1 MLDIVLFRTDQ
12 GGDPDRIRKSQKDRY
27 ADVGLV
33 DKVIEIDTEWRKTRG
48 DLDDAKKAK
57 GITQKG
63 ITEAMKKKET
73 PAPELLEAKKAH
85 EEKIAALEE
94 KEKTLLASRQETIG
108 LIGNLLPE
116 DGSVPVDDDEDN
128 NAVVDTWGAFETEDW
143 MLSHYDLTQMTGI
156 ANTARGAEVAGSRG
170 YFLVGAGALLNQALI
185 SYAQHFLTK
194 RGSTMLQTPFA
205 MNKSLMGKVAQLSDY
220 DETLYKVAL
229 GAILTGAILC
239 AQFCAQFSDGL
250 STASQVTGAGE
261 DQYLIATSEQP
272 ICAYHAGEWLAPKEL
287 PIRYAG
293 YSTCFRKE
301 AGSHGRDQLGIFRVH
316 QFEKVEQ
323 FALTSPEGDISW
335 KMQEEMIENS
345 KEVTGA
351 IPGGRNSLRAILRN
365 SLTACVHTTAQ
376 FYKSLGIPYRVVN
389 IVSGALNDAAAKKY
403 DLEAWFPGSKA
414 HRELVS
420 CSNCTDY
427 QSRRLEVRYGQA
439 GKGKDGDSSKKVY
452 VHMLNS
458 TLCATERALC
468 CLLENYQ
475 TKGGVK
481 VPPVLVPYMG
491 GVTFIPFVNPP
502 PKPKKGAPAPAQFVP
517 TKEQIAELSLPDP
530 KVAAADGKEELQAY
544 MGQLMAP
551 LNAALNKIA
560 KERPAEPLKALAAL
574 LAE

>member
-1 MLDIVLFRTDQ
+1 M
-12 GGDPDRIRKSQKDRY
+12 
-27 ADVGLV
+27 
-33 DKVIEIDTEWRKTRG
+33 
-48 DLDDAKKAK
+48 
-57 GITQKG
+57 
-63 ITEAMKKKET
+63 
-73 PAPELLEAKKAH
+73 
-85 EEKIAALEE
+85 
-94 KEKTLLASRQETIG
+94 
-108 LIGNLLPE
+108 
-116 DGSVPVDDDEDN
+116 
-128 NAVVDTWGAFETEDW
+128 
-143 MLSHYDLTQMTGI
+143 
-156 ANTARGAEVAGSRG
+156 
-170 YFLVGAGALLNQALI
+170 
-185 SYAQHFLTK
+185 
-194 RGSTMLQTPFA
+194 
-205 MNKSLMGKVAQLSDY
+205 
-220 DETLYKVAL
+220 
-229 GAILTGAILC
+229 
-239 AQFCAQFSDGL
+239 
-250 STASQVTGAGE
+250 
-261 DQYLIATSEQP
+261 
-272 ICAYHAGEWLAPKEL
+272 
-287 PIRYAG
+287 
-293 YSTCFRKE
+293 
-301 AGSHGRDQLGIFRVH
+301 
-316 QFEKVEQ
+316 
-323 FALTSPEGDISW
+323 
-335 KMQEEMIENS
+335 
-345 KEVTGA
+345 
-351 IPGGRNSLRAILRN
+351 
-365 SLTACVHTTAQ
+365 HTTSQ

-439 GKGKDGDSSKKVY
+439 GKGKDGDSSKKGY

>member
-1 MLDIVLFRTDQ
+1 M
-12 GGDPDRIRKSQKDRY
+12 
-27 ADVGLV
+27 
-33 DKVIEIDTEWRKTRG
+33 
-48 DLDDAKKAK
+48 
-57 GITQKG
+57 
-63 ITEAMKKKET
+63 
-73 PAPELLEAKKAH
+73 
-85 EEKIAALEE
+85 
-94 KEKTLLASRQETIG
+94 
-108 LIGNLLPE
+108 
-116 DGSVPVDDDEDN
+116 
-128 NAVVDTWGAFETEDW
+128 
-143 MLSHYDLTQMTGI
+143 
-156 ANTARGAEVAGSRG
+156 
-170 YFLVGAGALLNQALI
+170 
-185 SYAQHFLTK
+185 
-194 RGSTMLQTPFA
+194 
-205 MNKSLMGKVAQLSDY
+205 
-220 DETLYKVAL
+220 
-229 GAILTGAILC
+229 
-239 AQFCAQFSDGL
+239 
-250 STASQVTGAGE
+250 
-261 DQYLIATSEQP
+261 
-272 ICAYHAGEWLAPKEL
+272 
-287 PIRYAG
+287 
-293 YSTCFRKE
+293 
-301 AGSHGRDQLGIFRVH
+301 
-316 QFEKVEQ
+316 
-323 FALTSPEGDISW
+323 
-335 KMQEEMIENS
+335 
-345 KEVTGA
+345 
-351 IPGGRNSLRAILRN
+351 
-365 SLTACVHTTAQ
+365 
-376 FYKSLGIPYRVVN
+376 
-389 IVSGALNDAAAKKY
+389 SGALNDAAAKKY

-468 CLLENYQ
+468 CVLENYQ

>member
-1 MLDIVLFRTDQ
+1 M
-12 GGDPDRIRKSQKDRY
+12 
-27 ADVGLV
+27 
-33 DKVIEIDTEWRKTRG
+33 
-48 DLDDAKKAK
+48 
-57 GITQKG
+57 
-63 ITEAMKKKET
+63 
-73 PAPELLEAKKAH
+73 
-85 EEKIAALEE
+85 
-94 KEKTLLASRQETIG
+94 
-108 LIGNLLPE
+108 
-116 DGSVPVDDDEDN
+116 
-128 NAVVDTWGAFETEDW
+128 
-143 MLSHYDLTQMTGI
+143 
-156 ANTARGAEVAGSRG
+156 
-170 YFLVGAGALLNQALI
+170 
-185 SYAQHFLTK
+185 
-194 RGSTMLQTPFA
+194 
-205 MNKSLMGKVAQLSDY
+205 
-220 DETLYKVAL
+220 
-229 GAILTGAILC
+229 
-239 AQFCAQFSDGL
+239 
-250 STASQVTGAGE
+250 
-261 DQYLIATSEQP
+261 
-272 ICAYHAGEWLAPKEL
+272 
-287 PIRYAG
+287 
-293 YSTCFRKE
+293 
-301 AGSHGRDQLGIFRVH
+301 
-316 QFEKVEQ
+316 
-323 FALTSPEGDISW
+323 
-335 KMQEEMIENS
+335 
-345 KEVTGA
+345 
-351 IPGGRNSLRAILRN
+351 
-365 SLTACVHTTAQ
+365 HTTSQ

-439 GKGKDGDSSKKVY
+439 GKGKDGSLCGNSNRGRAAELSPTPLTPLLPSTGDSSKKVY

-502 PKPKKGAPAPAQFVP
+502 PKPKKGQPAPAQFVP

>member
-73 PAPELLEAKKAH
+73 PAPELLEAKKGH

-229 GAILTGAILC
+229 GAI
-239 AQFCAQFSDGL
+239 
-250 STASQVTGAGE
+250 
-261 DQYLIATSEQP
+261 
-272 ICAYHAGEWLAPKEL
+272 
-287 PIRYAG
+287 
-293 YSTCFRKE
+293 
-301 AGSHGRDQLGIFRVH
+301 
-316 QFEKVEQ
+316 
-323 FALTSPEGDISW
+323 
-335 KMQEEMIENS
+335 
-345 KEVTGA
+345 
-351 IPGGRNSLRAILRN
+351 PGGRNSVTAAILRN
-365 SLTACVHTTAQ
+365 SLTA
-376 FYKSLGIPYRVVN
+376 S
-389 IVSGALNDAAAKKY
+389 
-403 DLEAWFPGSKA
+403 
-414 HRELVS
+414 
-420 CSNCTDY
+420 
-427 QSRRLEVRYGQA
+427 
-439 GKGKDGDSSKKVY
+439 
-452 VHMLNS
+452 
-458 TLCATERALC
+458 
-468 CLLENYQ
+468 
-475 TKGGVK
+475 
-481 VPPVLVPYMG
+481 
-491 GVTFIPFVNPP
+491 PP
-502 PKPKKGAPAPAQFVP
+502 P
-517 TKEQIAELSLPDP
+517 L
-530 KVAAADGKEELQAY
+530 
-544 MGQLMAP
+544 
-551 LNAALNKIA
+551 
-560 KERPAEPLKALAAL
+560 R
-574 LAE
+574 

>member
-220 DETLYKVAL
+220 DETLYKV
-229 GAILTGAILC
+229 
-239 AQFCAQFSDGL
+239 
-250 STASQVTGAGE
+250 TGAGE

-345 KEVTGA
+345 KE
-351 IPGGRNSLRAILRN
+351 
-365 SLTACVHTTAQ
+365 